1 MRLQLQ
7 SGGKNMDS
15 DISTMEAAE
24 AAIRT
29 MRYSNIK
36 RNLEF
41 DFYIGKKIWNKDVY
55 DMLVEK
61 RMECGLIED
70 VSYFPLYRAKIKE

>member
-36 RNLEF
+36 RNLERIRSLTF
-41 DFYIGKKIWNKDVY
+41 ISEKKFGIRTYMICLLKSEWNV
-55 DMLVEK
+55 
-61 RMECGLIED
+61 GL
-70 VSYFPLYRAKIKE
+70 